1 MGKSYKQNDRHFV
14 KSGKNFTKPR
24 KHGADRRINFDK
36 IKQVIRPLND
46 DLLEDMRGLS

>member
-14 KSGKNFTKPR
+14 KSGKTFTKPR

-36 IKQVIRPLND
+36 IKQVIRQPNEDLYD
-46 DLLEDMRGLS
+46 DLRGLS